1 MQNARERHLT
11 SKEIVALTFSE
22 PRKIL
27 STTTYL
33 KMMYKTSFDGFSGM

>member
-27 STTTYL
+27 S
-33 KMMYKTSFDGFSGM
+33 YKLFFVIRNLIGS